1 MHFRF
6 YSFHRYFIF
15 FLTLF
20 FFLFLINS
28 LLEMEFE
35 IYESE
40 LADYSLQD
48 SPFYEANTPIIFG
61 SSAQSI
67 FASNNSASMVDAL
80 NLSSKKSSIMMSA
93 KCQSHKL
100 GAYERTTNGN
110 AIGKTIDGID
120 APDTPSKKHRSES
133 TERFYSTKNADLD
146 TNATE
151 NNIQPK
157 KKRKCVSF
165 LPTNYVQVHFL
176 YLKILFFCVFII
188 FVFRSHLRSNRN

>member
-1 MHFRF
+1 
-6 YSFHRYFIF
+6 
-15 FLTLF
+15 
-20 FFLFLINS
+20 
-28 LLEMEFE
+28 MEFE

-61 SSAQSI
+61 LTSTQSI
-67 FASNNSASMVDAL
+67 FATNNSASMVDAL

-100 GAYERTTNGN
+100 SYERTINGN
-110 AIGKTIDGID
+110 AIGKGIDGQTYIND
-120 APDTPSKKHRSES
+120 APDTPSKKRGE
-133 TERFYSTKNADLD
+133 TAERFYSIKNNADLD

-165 LPTNYVQVHFL
+165 LPTNYVQVNIQYF
-176 YLKILFFCVFII
+176 
-188 FVFRSHLRSNRN
+188 FVFALIFFLLSSSLFKPQLL